1 MTPEHAQACRTVLN
15 TFLHHPAES
24 DTNEGNKTVGD
35 VNNDDKLV
43 VLRTTK
49 RMTSPAQLSTLVGGE
64 KRLKAFVR
72 AAKIEEVYAGVALI
86 AVELSF
92 AKSKNKV
99 KGRAL
104 VDQLRSE
111 ICRVTGE
118 AVCTCMCRM
127 VHCFIVIV
135 VCLVCELQS
144 PSLLMISPSSF
155 AGLGKK
161 RMRRLS

>member
-118 AVCTCMCRM
+118 AVCMCR
-127 VHCFIVIV
+127 VAQCFIVTV
-135 VCLVCELQS
+135 DCLVCVSQS
-144 PSLLMISPSSF
+144 PRLLMISPSSF

>member
-15 TFLHHPAES
+15 PFLHHPAES

-72 AAKIEEVYAGVALI
+72 AAKIQEVYAGVALI

-118 AVCTCMCRM
+118 AVCVCRV
-127 VHCFIVIV
+127 VHLFHYFIVIV
-135 VCLVCELQS
+135 VCLVCE
-144 PSLLMISPSSF
+144 
-155 AGLGKK
+155 
-161 RMRRLS
+161 

>member
-1 MTPEHAQACRTVLN
+1 
-15 TFLHHPAES
+15 
-24 DTNEGNKTVGD
+24 
-35 VNNDDKLV
+35 
-43 VLRTTK
+43 
-49 RMTSPAQLSTLVGGE
+49 MTSPAQLSTLVGGE

-118 AVCTCMCRM
+118 AVCMCR
-127 VHCFIVIV
+127 VAHCFIVTV
-135 VCLVCELQS
+135 DCLVCVSQS
-144 PSLLMISPSSF
+144 PRLLMISPSSF

>member
-118 AVCTCMCRM
+118 AVCMCR
-127 VHCFIVIV
+127 VAHCFIVTV
-135 VCLVCELQS
+135 DCLVCVSQS
-144 PSLLMISPSSF
+144 PRLLMISPSSF